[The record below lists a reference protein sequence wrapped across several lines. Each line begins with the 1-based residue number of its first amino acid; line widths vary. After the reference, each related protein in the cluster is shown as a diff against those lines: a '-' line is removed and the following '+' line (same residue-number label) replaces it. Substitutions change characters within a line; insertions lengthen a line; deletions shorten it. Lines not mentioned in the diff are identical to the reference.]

1 VNKKLEALKA
11 HATQV
16 QDTGPFFQMAE
27 ILGPEALG
35 VEYFRLVKGQKKSNE
50 IETDLF
56 SGINVK

>member
-1 VNKKLEALKA
+1 MKA

-35 VEYFRLVKGQKKSNE
+35 VEYFRLVKGERVSSE
-50 IETDLF
+50 IETELF
-56 SGINVK
+56 SGLDAK